1 MNAYNDRDAAAGTPR
16 DDTASHG
23 PQHDTAAQPSH
34 DTAARPQLDPAQ
46 LGVGDMDAA
55 TFRRHGYAVI
65 DWIADYLEGVDE
77 LPVRSRVRPGEVRA
91 QFPPAPPEEP
101 EPFSDALTDLEQ
113 VILPGITHWN
123 HPSFHGYFAISGS
136 APGILGEALIA
147 ALNVNGMLW
156 RTSPSATEL
165 EELVLD
171 WLRQLLGMSQAWQ
184 GLLTDGAS
192 TSTMLA
198 LAAARERADLDVRQ
212 RGLAGRSDMPLLRV
226 YTSEQAHSS
235 VEKAAIALGLGRDG
249 VRTIGVDEGF
259 RMRPEELAAAIDED
273 VRFGHR
279 PIAIVATVGTTATT
293 SVDPLPA
300 IADVRDAAVAE
311 LGHPIWLHVDG
322 AYGAALAACEE
333 HRHILDGIERADSL
347 VSNPHKWLFTPID
360 ASALLLRDREAL
372 ATAFTLIPEYLA
384 TDDGE
389 VVDLMDYGVQ
399 LGRRFRALKLWMVLR
414 YYGAE
419 GIRRRLREHVRQAA
433 TVAAWVEDHEDLE
446 LVLRPEMSTVVFRLR
461 ADGRFGDAEATDAAS
476 RRVLDHL
483 DADGRILL
491 SGTVLE
497 DRHVLRLALGNLRT
511 TEDHLARAYGAI
523 DDAVAAVAAAPSW
536 HDGA

>member
-1 MNAYNDRDAAAGTPR
+1 MSQHPGDHDPHAAL
-16 DDTASHG
+16 DDG
-23 PQHDTAAQPSH
+23 
-34 DTAARPQLDPAQ
+34 LDPAQ
-46 LGVGDMDAA
+46 LGIGDMDAA
-55 TFRRHGYAVI
+55 TFRRHGHAVI
-65 DWIADYLEGVDE
+65 EWIAHYLDGVDD
-77 LPVRSRVRPGEVRA
+77 LPVRSRVTPGEVRA
-91 QFPPAPPEEP
+91 QLPAAPPQDP
-101 EPFSDALTDLEQ
+101 EPFAAALADLDE
-113 VILPGITHWN
+113 VLLPGITHWN

-136 APGILGEALIA
+136 APGILGEALTA

-171 WLRQLLGMSQAWQ
+171 WLRQLLGMSDAWK

-198 LAAARERADLDVRQ
+198 LAAARERTGLDVRQ
-212 RGLAGRSDMPLLRV
+212 RGMAGRSDLPLLRV
-226 YTSEQAHSS
+226 YSSEQAHSS

-249 VRTIGVDEGF
+249 VRTIGVDDAF
-259 RMRPEELAAAIDED
+259 RMRPEALTAAIEED
-273 VRFGHR
+273 VRFGYR

-300 IADVRDAAVAE
+300 IADVRDAAVDE

-322 AYGAALAACEE
+322 AYGAALAACPE

-360 ASALLLRDREAL
+360 ASALLLRDRDAL
-372 ATAFTLIPEYLA
+372 ATAFTLVPEYLA

-389 VVDLMDYGVQ
+389 GVDLMDFGVQ
-399 LGRRFRALKLWMVLR
+399 LGRRFRALKLWLVLR
-414 YYGAE
+414 YFGVE
-419 GIRRRLREHVRQAA
+419 GIRRRLRAHVRQARA
-433 TVAAWVEDHEDLE
+433 VAAWVAAHPDIE
-446 LVLRPEMSTVVFRLR
+446 LVVPPEMSTVVFRLR
-461 ADGRFGDAEATDAAS
+461 AEGRFGDTEATDTAS

-491 SGTVLE
+491 SGTVLD

-511 TEDHLARAYGAI
+511 TDAHIDRATAAI
-523 DDAVAAVAAAPSW
+523 DEALQALAG
-536 HDGA
+536 DGGVHP

>member
-1 MNAYNDRDAAAGTPR
+1 MNPEP
-16 DDTASHG
+16 HQ
-23 PQHDTAAQPSH
+23 PPDTAA
-34 DTAARPQLDPAQ
+34 DRLDPAQ
-46 LGVGDMDAA
+46 LGVGDMDAEA
-55 TFRRHGYAVI
+55 FRRHGHAVVE
-65 DWIADYLEGVDE
+65 WIASYLDGVDE
-77 LPVRSRVRPGEVRA
+77 FPVRSRVAPGEIRA
-91 QFPPAPPEEP
+91 QLPSAPPEEP
-101 EPFSDALTDLEQ
+101 EPFDAALADLDR

-165 EELVLD
+165 EEVVLD
-171 WLRQLLGMSQAWQ
+171 WLRQLLGMGEGWQ

-198 LAAARERADLDVRQ
+198 LAAARERTELDVRQ
-212 RGLAGRSDMPLLRV
+212 RGLAGRSDLPLLRV

-259 RMRPEELAAAIDED
+259 RMRPEELSEAIEED
-273 VRFGHR
+273 LRFGYR

-360 ASALLLRDREAL
+360 ASALLLRDRDAL
-372 ATAFTLIPEYLA
+372 AAAFTLVPEYLA

-389 VVDLMDYGVQ
+389 VADLMDYGVQ
-399 LGRRFRALKLWMVLR
+399 LGRRFRALKLWLVLR

-419 GIRRRLREHVRQAA
+419 GIRRRLREHVRQA
-433 TVAAWVEDHEDLE
+433 TELAAWVQEHPDLE
-446 LVLRPEMSTVVFRLR
+446 LVLRPRMSTVVFRLR
-461 ADGRFGDAEATDAAS
+461 ADGRFGDVEATDAAS
-476 RRVLDHL
+476 RQLLDHL

-497 DRHVLRLALGNLRT
+497 QRHVLRLAFGNLRT
-511 TEDHLARAYGAI
+511 TQVHLERARAAI
-523 DDAVAAVAAAPSW
+523 DDALAAVAARDDAAAAA
-536 HDGA
+536 GR